1 MPRVSRIAFENG
13 FFHIFNRGLAKQDIF
28 VEDSDYKHFLT
39 KLQELKDKKEFDHF
53 VYAYVLMPNHFH
65 LLVQTRKVPIA
76 TIMSSLLTA
85 YSMYFNLKYQRV
97 GTLFQNRFKSK
108 LCDRDTYF
116 LGASR
121 YIMLNPVE
129 GGLVANPLEYPW
141 SSYQE
146 LFGKSAFKI
155 LDDKEISRL
164 IGKSVSERKNYH
176 KFILEGLPV
185 IKELGKQ
192 YTFQKQ
198 IEGSPR
204 FNVKIQK
211 QFLRDKIR
219 DKIEGLFRIRT

>member
-1 MPRVSRIAFENG
+1 MPRAPRIAFENG

-28 VEDSDYKHFLT
+28 VEDADYRHFLT

-65 LLVQTRKVPIA
+65 LLMQTRKVPIA

-85 YSMYFNLKYQRV
+85 YSMYFNLKHKRV

-108 LCDRDTYF
+108 LCDRGTYF

-129 GGLVANPLEYPW
+129 GGIVKSPADYQW
-141 SSYQE
+141 SSYKE
-146 LFGKSAFKI
+146 LFGSSSFHI
-155 LDDKEISRL
+155 IDKEEINRL
-164 IGKSVSERKNYH
+164 IGKSVSDRKNYH
-176 KFILEGLPV
+176 KFLLEGIPIV
-185 IKELGKQ
+185 HELGKQ

-198 IEGSPR
+198 IEGSPK
-204 FNVKIQK
+204 FNVNMQK

-219 DKIEGLFRIRT
+219 SKIEGWFKIRP